1 MKALVTT
8 AATAVTLV
16 VLAYAMT
23 TALALPDVHVSHD
36 SRECVRV
43 VNYTEQQFS
52 CENLPTRFNHVWV
65 Q

>member
-1 MKALVTT
+1 MKALVTA

-23 TALALPDVHVSHD
+23 TALALPDVHVSYD

-52 CENLPTRFNHVWV
+52 CENLPTRANHVWV